1 MAKVKIPKSKIND
14 IKKKFSESKIEALL
28 EESGEDLKESLSL
41 EDAKQIAREQKVNE
55 TGYTPKEIKKN
66 KKANIAKIKD
76 VYSSERKIE
85 AKWNFEIGDL
95 VEFKDRKSKT
105 NQIGIVVDL
114 SLSDNHK
121 TAKHAKQTGSALVF
135 SSIGR
140 VWKSPAALRKIE

>member
-76 VYSSERKIE
+76 AYSSERKIE

-95 VEFKDRKSKT
+95 VEFKT